1 MGAHS
6 GDGDALSAGGP
17 GAGVLALTF
26 DDGPAPGNDSEIL
39 RLLARH
45 GAVATFFVI
54 GSAIGAHFE
63 LLERMVAAGCEI
75 GNHSWSHA
83 VLPGLPPGVQ
93 RGEVRA
99 TNEVLAGIGIRPR
112 WFRPPYGR
120 TGAETEAIARA
131 EGLESILWSLDSQD
145 WTGHGADET
154 ARRVIGGLAS
164 GAVILLHST
173 ADNSVAALPRILE
186 HAAGR
191 GYRFVTLSEWRR
203 LAGGGEPVSA
213 EGGGA
218 GFPP

>member
-145 WTGHGADET
+145 WTGHGADGDRGPCF
-154 ARRVIGGLAS
+154 RRR
-164 GAVILLHST
+164 
-173 ADNSVAALPRILE
+173 DPAAQ
-186 HAAGR
+186 H
-191 GYRFVTLSEWRR
+191 RR
-203 LAGGGEPVSA
+203 QF
-213 EGGGA
+213 GGGA
-218 GFPP
+218 AAHPRARRRPGLPLRHA